1 MKAWF
6 QEIFTSL
13 IRIED
18 TQKTLMGMVV
28 GLSNTKSA
36 VNAPVEA
43 LKFSTTADEL
53 DSHLT
58 YWLDLNDCERQSLI
72 ASLSNVT
79 LASQNLSGKLS
90 SMLLAL
96 APSSVWSL
104 YSRDGKRGKR
114 SISPSILP
122 IIIDS
127 LQLRSQKRINAHKVA
142 EALGDQLKRM
152 PMHAKRAAV
161 KTEARL
167 IGTPSRA
174 PKKANIAPES
184 IGNDNSDNN
193 AFDDICNDDISFTKD
208 SD

>member
-1 MKAWF
+1 MRSWF

-58 YWLDLNDCERQSLI
+58 YWLNLNDCERQSLI

-90 SMLLAL
+90 NMLLAL

-104 YSRDGKRGKR
+104 YSRDGK
-114 SISPSILP
+114 
-122 IIIDS
+122 
-127 LQLRSQKRINAHKVA
+127 
-142 EALGDQLKRM
+142 
-152 PMHAKRAAV
+152 
-161 KTEARL
+161 
-167 IGTPSRA
+167 
-174 PKKANIAPES
+174 
-184 IGNDNSDNN
+184 
-193 AFDDICNDDISFTKD
+193 
-208 SD
+208 